1 MTKTFSCVLSPKF
14 VQTLLLIGA
23 ILAIISLAA
32 NRHFRR
38 SFLMAFIDVVEW
50 QPQTNSIF
58 AWKYPQENLSTGT
71 QLIVRES
78 QEAVFFS
85 KGQILGKFGPGK
97 HTLSTENL
105 PILRNLYG
113 IPFGK
118 KNPFTAEVWFV
129 NKAAP
134 LTIDWTTAPVKIM
147 DADYGQ
153 MLPIVSKGRYG
164 LKVQDAEKFLVK
176 LVGTLT
182 EFNSAQLTNH
192 FIGPLI
198 AKTNSTIVSYMT
210 ANRVGI
216 MQISAYLDQLSNFL
230 SEPLKQF
237 WNEYGFELTGFY
249 VTSVD
254 IDTST
259 AEGRKISDAM
269 SERSAQ
275 NIAGYTWQQ
284 KQSFDA
290 VNNAVENSRGGI
302 GMMGAAMMMG
312 GGLGGNAGLG
322 SAMMSPTGTG
332 NFAQNSGG
340 FFASHG
346 SASSPINMK
355 NEIFCSRCGRKYPS
369 TSKFCP
375 FCGDPYNPCPVCGRD
390 NDINA
395 KRCAVC
401 GASLKGVEDLN
412 NAVQGKS
419 CPRCGTSVS
428 SGTKFCPNCG
438 NKL

>member
-1 MTKTFSCVLSPKF
+1 
-14 VQTLLLIGA
+14 
-23 ILAIISLAA
+23 
-32 NRHFRR
+32 
-38 SFLMAFIDVVEW
+38 MAFIDVVEW
-50 QPQTNSIF
+50 QPQSNDVF
-58 AWKYPQENLSTGT
+58 AWKFPHENLSTGT

-85 KGQILGKFGPGK
+85 KGQILGKFGAGK

-105 PILRNLYG
+105 PLLRNLYG

-134 LTIDWTTAPVKIM
+134 LTIDWTTSPVRIM

-153 MLPIVSKGRYG
+153 MIPIVSKGRYG

-182 EFNSAQLTNH
+182 EFNSRQLTDH
-192 FIGPLI
+192 FMGPLV

-210 ANRVGI
+210 TNHIGI
-216 MQISAYLDQLSNFL
+216 MQISAFLDQLSTFL

-237 WNEYGFELTGFY
+237 WDDYGFELTGFY

-259 AEGRKISDAM
+259 SDGKKIADAM
-269 SERSAQ
+269 SDRSAQ

-284 KQSFDA
+284 KQSFGT
-290 VNNAVENSRGGI
+290 VNNAVQNSRGGI

-322 SAMMSPTGTG
+322 NAMMSPTGTG
-332 NFAQNSGG
+332 NFAQNQNGGG
-340 FFASHG
+340 FGGNAG
-346 SASSPINMK
+346 STPINQK
-355 NEIFCSRCGRKYPS
+355 SEVFCSRCGKKFPA

-375 FCGDPYNPCPVCGRD
+375 YCGDPYNPCPVCGRD
-390 NDINA
+390 NDVNS
-395 KRCAVC
+395 KRCAFC
-401 GASLKGVEDLN
+401 GASLVASNGVN
-412 NAVQGKS
+412 NAISGNTCS
-419 CPRCGTSVS
+419 RCGTTVS
-428 SGTKFCPNCG
+428 PGTKFCPNCG
-438 NKL
+438 NRL

>member
-1 MTKTFSCVLSPKF
+1 
-14 VQTLLLIGA
+14 
-23 ILAIISLAA
+23 
-32 NRHFRR
+32 
-38 SFLMAFIDVVEW
+38 MAFIDVVEW
-50 QPQTNSIF
+50 QPQSNDIF
-58 AWKYPQENLSTGT
+58 AWKFPHENLSTGT

-85 KGQILGKFGPGK
+85 KGQILGKFGAGK
-97 HTLSTENL
+97 HILSTENL
-105 PILRNLYG
+105 PLLRNLYG

-134 LTIDWTTAPVKIM
+134 LTIDWTTSPVRIM

-153 MLPIVSKGRYG
+153 MIPIVSKGRYG

-182 EFNSAQLTNH
+182 EFNSHQLTDH
-192 FIGPLI
+192 FMGPLV

-210 ANRVGI
+210 TNRVGI
-216 MQISAYLDQLSNFL
+216 MQISAFLDQLSTFL
-230 SEPLKQF
+230 SEPLNQF
-237 WNEYGFELTGFY
+237 WDEYGFALTGFY

-259 AEGRKISDAM
+259 SDGKKIADAM
-269 SERSAQ
+269 SDRSAQ

-284 KQSFDA
+284 KQSFGT
-290 VNNAVENSRGGI
+290 VNNAVQNSRGGI

-322 SAMMSPTGTG
+322 NAMMSPTGTG
-332 NFAQNSGG
+332 NFAQNQNGG
-340 FFASHG
+340 SFG
-346 SASSPINMK
+346 GNVGSSPINQK
-355 NEIFCSRCGRKYPS
+355 SEVFCSRCGRKFPA

-375 FCGDPYNPCPVCGRD
+375 YCGDPYNPCPVCGRD
-390 NDINA
+390 NDVNA
-395 KRCAVC
+395 KRCAFC
-401 GASLKGVEDLN
+401 GASLVTSNGVN
-412 NAVQGKS
+412 NAISGNTCS
-419 CPRCGTSVS
+419 RCGTTVS
-428 SGTKFCPNCG
+428 LGTKFCPNCG
-438 NKL
+438 NRL

>member
-1 MTKTFSCVLSPKF
+1 
-14 VQTLLLIGA
+14 
-23 ILAIISLAA
+23 
-32 NRHFRR
+32 
-38 SFLMAFIDVVEW
+38 MAFIDVVEW
-50 QPQTNSIF
+50 QPQSNDIF
-58 AWKYPQENLSTGT
+58 AWKFPHENLSTGT

-85 KGQILGKFGPGK
+85 KGQILGKFGAGK
-97 HTLSTENL
+97 HILSTENL
-105 PILRNLYG
+105 PLLRNLYG

-134 LTIDWTTAPVKIM
+134 LTIDWTTSPVRIM

-153 MLPIVSKGRYG
+153 MIPIVSKGRYG

-182 EFNSAQLTNH
+182 EFNSHQLTDH
-192 FIGPLI
+192 FMGPLV

-210 ANRVGI
+210 TNRVGI
-216 MQISAYLDQLSNFL
+216 MQISAFLDQLSTFL
-230 SEPLKQF
+230 SEPLNKF
-237 WNEYGFELTGFY
+237 WDEYGFDLTGFY

-259 AEGRKISDAM
+259 SDGKKIADAM
-269 SERSAQ
+269 SDRSAQ

-284 KQSFDA
+284 KQSFGT
-290 VNNAVENSRGGI
+290 VNNAVQNSRGGI

-322 SAMMSPTGTG
+322 NAMMSPTGTG
-332 NFAQNSGG
+332 NFAQNQNGG
-340 FFASHG
+340 SFG
-346 SASSPINMK
+346 GNVGSSPINQK
-355 NEIFCSRCGRKYPS
+355 SEVFCSRCGRKFPA

-375 FCGDPYNPCPVCGRD
+375 YCGDPYNPCPVCGRD
-390 NDINA
+390 NDVNA
-395 KRCAVC
+395 KRCAFC
-401 GASLKGVEDLN
+401 GASLVTSNGVN
-412 NAVQGKS
+412 NAISGNTCS
-419 CPRCGTSVS
+419 RCGTTVS
-428 SGTKFCPNCG
+428 LGTKFCPNCG
-438 NKL
+438 NRL